1 MLIAIPNNAKKLAS
15 FAQEILIMRRISQ
28 DPLLEGDRVSR
39 AEVAKNIDQL
49 LLQFRE
55 EVSHLHQ
62 GISWI
67 LPGGVIRESH
77 DDRELNALLSDLCHK
92 IYPLTPYFHNELVNR
107 NKTSVAGRTALKKL
121 IFAMVNQEEK
131 KRLGM
136 TGHQLKS

>member
-1 MLIAIPNNAKKLAS
+1 MKDPKDDGINRIYLLLDIFESSQERAAFIFRLKEFLQLNPSKLMLIAIPNNAKKLAS

-49 LLQFRE
+49 LSQFRE

-67 LPGGVIRESH
+67 LPGGVLREP
-77 DDRELNALLSDLCHK
+77 R
-92 IYPLTPYFHNELVNR
+92 
-107 NKTSVAGRTALKKL
+107 
-121 IFAMVNQEEK
+121 
-131 KRLGM
+131 
-136 TGHQLKS
+136 